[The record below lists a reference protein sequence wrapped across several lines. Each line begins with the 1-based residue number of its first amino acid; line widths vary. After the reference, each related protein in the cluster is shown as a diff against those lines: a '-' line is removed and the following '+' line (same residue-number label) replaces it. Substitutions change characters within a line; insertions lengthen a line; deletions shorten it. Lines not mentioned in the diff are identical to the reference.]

1 MQLCHLGLIKIKRFA
16 LRSRKGKDF
25 PPYPNTAYLREIPYE
40 LMASRALLRGFLS
53 SG

>member
-1 MQLCHLGLIKIKRFA
+1 MPTVGSIK
-16 LRSRKGKDF
+16 SD
-25 PPYPNTAYLREIPYE
+25 PNTAYLREIPYE